1 MKTLKEFNSKIK
13 ILGINEMLLSNYNVG
28 YLHALKEVQ
37 ELLYNLSKIESKT
50 YSIEDIEHCVENWG
64 LCKVEQEEIE
74 RFLNK

>member
-1 MKTLKEFNSKIK
+1 MTTLKEFNLRIEELEKDEYLSAY
-13 ILGINEMLLSNYNVG
+13 GIG
-28 YLHALKEVQ
+28 CLHSLKSVQ
-37 ELLYNLSKIESKT
+37 ELLYNLSKIESNK